1 MPPKTSRAKKILTG
15 LLTLPVLLLLLG
27 VLLTR
32 DVFLRTVVLPRA
44 GKAMEADLSAE
55 SIRLNPFSSLEVTG
69 FTLRKHDD
77 SLNADLPRLRLNFS
91 LRNILRGQTG
101 FDQLELLD
109 PVIHFRALPAEAD
122 PRPPREA
129 APTPAPADLNLHIGE
144 IRIQNG
150 TFRHTD
156 SAQTLTVTGINLS
169 LRNLITDL
177 PAALTLSADTLIE
190 LHETGTLRARSTLN
204 SEFTLGP
211 DLLPKN
217 ALLELETNITQADGV
232 FGEISD
238 LSTLRLQMDATPDTL
253 RHARFTAHNP
263 AGESLGRVELS
274 GPFNP
279 TARSAEL
286 TLSVRDIG
294 PALLNL
300 LGAPAGISFGDTRL
314 TADARVRLANDGTLI
329 HSDAELHG
337 QTVQIKS
344 PEFETPPVTLRFS
357 QASTV
362 DLTAKTADLQ
372 RLEGT
377 VQNQQE
383 ETLLALQLQNATRI
397 QWSEEPVHFGDI
409 QLTLAA
415 TNLRV
420 QDWKAF
426 LPPELTGGTLNS
438 RLELTVINQGRDL
451 QLTANAHLDDLGFTL
466 GDDTREHLGLTLELR
481 SALSDLKTLNIESLN
496 LQSTH
501 RGQPLAQVQTRGT
514 LQTATGEI
522 SLANQFRANPA
533 TLLGLLPEP
542 PPDLSIRDGLL
553 TGSLDFRQASFNSL
567 PALTPALTLV
577 IRDGTFQEHDLQGL
591 RLRFNGDAAPSEEEY
606 DLTLDLSLDHVQTPG
621 GQTAPPRPF
630 PPFGLTGTVRAAP
643 GHVSIGGLT
652 LSWAETAEADNRL
665 NLQGRLGFA
674 DPAALTFDVS
684 LNGDRI
690 DLSPWIPQAT
700 SAGPAVPA
708 EAQTTA
714 GPQTEP
720 EPVTLPVQDG
730 TLRVN
735 IATLLLHGL
744 QVDALEIL
752 TLLAP
757 AGIELNTFNLTM
769 ENAPVS
775 AGGALD
781 LSVPGFKYQ
790 ARARLAPVALAPLIH
805 TRDPAL
811 AETFSGILEADF
823 ALSGAGVTGPSLRAH
838 LEGHLNALITESDF
852 NLNDLAALENGGL
865 KSFGN
870 VLTTLLRA
878 LAPALGVQPSDLL
891 EPHLD
896 EIRLRSR
903 LKTGQLLLETL
914 NVENELLRIQAAGT
928 VDLDDDLEASR
939 IRNIPVQIALETN
952 LARRVR
958 LYREDRLRDD
968 RIALPSFVQIRG
980 TLGDPDIDIR
990 RSVLTGLLVGGV
1002 TESGLLR
1009 DERAREILGGIGGIL
1024 SGEGPRP
1031 TPTPAPTPTP
1041 TPAPGPEPQT
1051 APPAPTPTPVPAPS
1065 TPTPSPTPRP
1075 SGRTDRILRGLDILL
1090 GPETQPAP

>member
-15 LLTLPVLLLLLG
+15 LLILPVLLLLLG

-44 GKAMEADLSAE
+44 GQALEADLSAE
-55 SIRLNPFSSLEVTG
+55 SIRLNPFSSLEITG

-91 LRNILRGQTG
+91 LRNLLRGQTG

-109 PVIHFRALPAEAD
+109 PVIHSRALPAETNTH
-122 PRPPREA
+122 PPREA
-129 APTPAPADLNLHIGE
+129 APPPAAPDLNLHIGE
-144 IRIQNG
+144 IHIQNG
-150 TFRHTD
+150 TFRHTN
-156 SAQTLTVTGINLS
+156 STQTLTVTGIDLS

-190 LHETGTLRARSTLN
+190 LHETGTLRARFTLN
-204 SEFTLGP
+204 SELTLGP

-217 ALLELETNITQADGV
+217 ALLELEINITQADGV
-232 FGEISD
+232 FAEISD
-238 LSTLRLQMDATPDTL
+238 LSSLRLEVDATPDTL

-329 HSDAELHG
+329 HSEAELQG
-337 QTVQIKS
+337 QTVQIKT
-344 PEFETPPVTLRFS
+344 PAFETPPVTLRFS

-362 DLTAKTADLQ
+362 DLTAQTADLQ
-372 RLEGT
+372 RLRGT

-383 ETLLALQLQNATRI
+383 ENILALQLQNPTRI

-426 LPPELTGGTLNS
+426 LPPELTRGTFNS
-438 RLELTVINQGRDL
+438 RFELTVINQGRDL
-451 QLTANAHLDDLGFTL
+451 QLSANAHLDNLGFTL
-466 GDDTREHLGLTLELR
+466 GDDTWEHLGLTLELR
-481 SALSDLKTLNIESLN
+481 SALANLKTLNIESLN

-501 RGQPLAQVQTRGT
+501 REQPLAQVQTRGT
-514 LQTATGEI
+514 LQTATG
-522 SLANQFRANPA
+522 
-533 TLLGLLPEP
+533 
-542 PPDLSIRDGLL
+542 DIR
-553 TGSLDFRQASFNSL
+553 LDS
-567 PALTPALTLV
+567 
-577 IRDGTFQEHDLQGL
+577 
-591 RLRFNGDAAPSEEEY
+591 
-606 DLTLDLSLDHVQTPG
+606 
-621 GQTAPPRPF
+621 
-630 PPFGLTGTVRAAP
+630 
-643 GHVSIGGLT
+643 LT

-674 DPAALTFDVS
+674 DPAALTFDFA
-684 LNGDRI
+684 LKGNRI

-700 SAGPAVPA
+700 PAGSSAPA

-714 GPQTEP
+714 APQTEP

-730 TLRVN
+730 ILRVN

-757 AGIELNTFNLTM
+757 AGVELNTFNLTI

-775 AGGALD
+775 ASGALD

-790 ARARLAPVALAPLIH
+790 AQARLAPVALAPIVQ

-823 ALSGAGVTGPSLRAH
+823 ALAGAGITGPSLRTN
-838 LEGHLNALITESDF
+838 LEGHLNALITDSDF
-852 NLNDLAALENGGL
+852 NLNDLAALENSGL
-865 KSFGN
+865 KSFGR

-891 EPHLD
+891 EPHLN

-903 LKTGQLLLETL
+903 LQAGQLHLDTL
-914 NVENELLRIQAAGT
+914 NVENERLRIGAAGT
-928 VDLDDDLEASR
+928 VDLEDDLEASR
-939 IRNIPVQIALETN
+939 IRNIPIQIALDTN

-958 LYREDRLRDD
+958 LYREDRLQDD
-968 RIALPSFVQIRG
+968 RIALPPFVHIRG
-980 TLGDPDIDIR
+980 TLGDPDVDIR

-1009 DERAREILGGIGGIL
+1009 DERAREILGGIGGLL

-1031 TPTPAPTPTP
+1031 SPTPAPESPP
-1041 TPAPGPEPQT
+1041 DPQPAPAEPSATPEP
-1051 APPAPTPTPVPAPS
+1051 A
-1065 TPTPSPTPRP
+1065 PTPRP
-1075 SGRTDRILRGLDILL
+1075 SSRTDRILRGLDILL
-1090 GPETQPAP
+1090 GPESQPAPTTP